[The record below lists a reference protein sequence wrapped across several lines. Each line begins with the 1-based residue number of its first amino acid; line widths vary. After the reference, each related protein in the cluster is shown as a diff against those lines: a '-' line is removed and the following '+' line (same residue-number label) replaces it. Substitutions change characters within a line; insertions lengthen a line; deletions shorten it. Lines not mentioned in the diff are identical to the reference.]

1 MYYLTYIN
9 HTNLTKYKSKIF
21 GLAFI
26 ISVMFSGDIAFAQY
40 TPEQEFNKGVASY
53 QGRDYQKAIEYFNQ
67 FLQSRPENAYAYN
80 YLGLCYLG
88 LNNKQS
94 ALDNFGTAIQ
104 LAPNF
109 DAPYL
114 NRGNLYLTDSMY
126 TDAISDLNNAIQ
138 INPQNYQPY
147 YDRGRLYLQQGNPGM
162 ALSNFN
168 SAFTLAKGSDGVVS
182 DFVFSD
188 IYSEMALAQFQINDS
203 THGFEDINKALE
215 LNSQSFRAY
224 YIRAIYYLDKGEQ
237 MKALSDLNYVIQYNP
252 RYHEAYYE
260 RGKILVDLKSY
271 ENALNDFKTAIEL
284 HPSYKG
290 ELQNQITELEKKVK

>member
-1 MYYLTYIN
+1 MK
-9 HTNLTKYKSKIF
+9 KYQSKIF
-21 GLAFI
+21 GFAFTLC
-26 ISVMFSGDIAFAQY
+26 VMFSGDISFAQY

-53 QGRDYQKAIEYFNQ
+53 QGGDFQQAIQYFNQ

-114 NRGNLYLTDSMY
+114 NRGNLYFADSMY
-126 TDAISDLNNAIQ
+126 DAAVSDFTNAIQ
-138 INPQNYQPY
+138 NNPQNYQPY
-147 YDRGRLYLQQGNPGM
+147 YDRGRVYLKQNNPGV
-162 ALSNFN
+162 ALSDFN
-168 SAFTLAKGSDGVVS
+168 SALTLVQGTPDEVTDYDV
-182 DFVFSD
+182 SD
-188 IYSEMALAQFQINDS
+188 IYSERALAHFKMDDS
-203 THGFEDINKALE
+203 TDGFADIDKALQH
-215 LNSQSFRAY
+215 NPQSFRAY

-252 RYHEAYYE
+252 RYYEAYYV
-260 RGKILVDLKSY
+260 RGKILANLKSY

-284 HPSYKG
+284 HPPYESQ
-290 ELQNQITELEKKVK
+290 LQDEITDLERKVK